1 MNFRELVRTV
11 DTDRYYLSVIVP
23 ERLKAQYNP
32 ERFHMWVS
40 LHNGPPGEE
49 FNMKYSPHYR
59 FLKGDEEP
67 YWKLQR
73 MYGRKS
79 KWIKNKI
86 KKFREVY
93 DSILKNGFTENVSA
107 LESPLVQNK
116 FNKELEI
123 YEGHHRVAIAIVLD
137 LNIIPCEIIRRKV
150 NGENLR
156 LLG

>member
-11 DTDRYYLSVIVP
+11 DTDKCYLSVIAP
-23 ERLKAQYNP
+23 RKLKGQYNP

-86 KKFREVY
+86 KKFRDVY
-93 DSILKNGFTENVSA
+93 ESILKNGFIENVSV
-107 LESPLVQNK
+107 LETPLVENK
-116 FNKELEI
+116 YNNGWEI
-123 YEGHHRVAIAIVLD
+123 YEGHHRVAIALVLGM
-137 LNIIPCEIIRRKV
+137 NVIPCEIIRRKQ
-150 NGENLR
+150 NGR
-156 LLG
+156 LLQILG